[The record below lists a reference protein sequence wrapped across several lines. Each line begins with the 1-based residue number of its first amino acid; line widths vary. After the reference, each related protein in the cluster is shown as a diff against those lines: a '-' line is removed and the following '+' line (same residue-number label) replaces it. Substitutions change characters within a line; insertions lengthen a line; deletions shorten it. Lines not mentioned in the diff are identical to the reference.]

1 MKKIFAALL
10 LITAMLS
17 GAGIHWEMDYN
28 AAVTKAKTLK
38 KPILFVFSRHGCKW
52 CDHLEKTTFA
62 DPEVIGR
69 LNKGFVN
76 VIAYTDEN
84 DYVPKALWA
93 PGTPTLWFLDSS
105 GEAMFQPIQ
114 GAVGPADFLR
124 ALDIVS
130 NEFKKRMMIQRYGSR
145 KK

>member
-1 MKKIFAALL
+1 MKKIFAAMFLVSA
-10 LITAMLS
+10 ILS
-17 GAGIHWEMDYN
+17 AAGIHWEKDYN
-28 AAVTKAKTLK
+28 SAVTKAKTLK

-52 CDHLEKTTFA
+52 CVHLEKTVFA
-62 DPEVIGR
+62 NPEVISR
-69 LNKGFVN
+69 LNEAFVN

-93 PGTPTLWFLDSS
+93 PGTPTLWFLDSK

-114 GAVGPADFLR
+114 GAVGSADFLR

-130 NEFKKRMMIQRYGSR
+130 NEFNKRMMRQRYGSQ

>member
-1 MKKIFAALL
+1 MKKIFAAFL
-10 LITAMLS
+10 LISTMLL
-17 GAGIHWEMDYN
+17 GAGIHWENDYN
-28 AAVTKAKTLK
+28 AAVTKAKTLN

-52 CDHLEKTTFA
+52 CKHLERTTFVNP
-62 DPEVIGR
+62 DVIRR
-69 LNKGFVN
+69 LNAGFVN

-84 DYVPKALWA
+84 DYVPRALWA

-105 GEAMFQPIQ
+105 GKAMFQPIQ
-114 GAVGPADFLR
+114 GSVGPADFLR

-130 NEFKKRMMIQRYGSR
+130 KEFDKHKMLQRYGNQ